1 MASDYELCNMVT
13 SGDVHALE
21 YTTSWQ
27 SYYNRIASRLKSGYT
42 SPAAMKKA
50 MDKIVEYAIA
60 ETSSDMRFSFMRL
73 MGWGTTVGASFVP
86 PGKVFALPSQTMVFA
101 RRAIKAFGL
110 ADRSDVVERHRNA
123 CSFAGLIT
131 TPGEMIEKLPKDV
144 NKEISK
150 ENRKI
155 LLEDEDL
162 QQFIL
167 DELEDEFGKEFA
179 ANVVEEA
186 VHLKPF
192 LGQAISMLRGWTKSG
207 EQTTKALAYIRQ
219 AAQEYHQR
227 VFVTIA
233 VAENMPPKPLP
244 PLTPALRKALTTTG
258 GDKPGTLG
266 TSWLESAGNWGT
278 NRMVGLAATAFMIG
292 ATGRPGPDPKKTVET
307 IQMGWNLLW
316 GK

>member
-1 MASDYELCNMVT
+1 VFGDHPATSFTMASDYELRNMVT

-27 SYYNRIASRLKSGYT
+27 AYYIRIASRLKLRYT

-60 ETSSDMRFSFMRL
+60 ERSSDMRFSLTRL
-73 MGWGTTVGASFVP
+73 MGRGNTVGASFVP
-86 PGKVFALPSQTMVFA
+86 TGKVFAIPGQTMVFA

-110 ADRSDVVERHRNA
+110 ADRSNVIELHRKA
-123 CSFAGLIT
+123 CSCAGLIT
-131 TPGEMIEKLPKDV
+131 TPGEMIEKLPKDL

-155 LLEDEDL
+155 LLEDDGL

-179 ANVVEEA
+179 ANMVEEA

-207 EQTTKALAYIRQ
+207 EQTTKALTL
-219 AAQEYHQR
+219 H
-227 VFVTIA
+227 
-233 VAENMPPKPLP
+233 P
-244 PLTPALRKALTTTG
+244 TG
-258 GDKPGTLG
+258 GPRVSSKCLCHN
-266 TSWLESAGNWGT
+266 S
-278 NRMVGLAATAFMIG
+278 R
-292 ATGRPGPDPKKTVET
+292 R
-307 IQMGWNLLW
+307 
-316 GK
+316 